1 MKKILCLVWIAS
13 ALSATCAMAQQ
24 PSYDQP
30 WRPQYHFTPLNNFMN
45 DANGTVFYRGEYHL
59 FYQYNPFGKV
69 WGHMSWG
76 HAVSEDMVH
85 WQNLPVAIYEVPGDY
100 MIFSGSAA
108 VDWNNTS
115 GLCQNPDAVDR
126 SCLIAIYTAAH
137 EKKQAQHIAYSNDQG
152 RTWKEYP
159 GNPVADLNA
168 PDFRDPNVFWY
179 EPQRKWVMVAVL
191 ADQRNLLIF
200 DSPDLK
206 HWTKRSSFGPAGDSA
221 GQWECPDLFKLPVEN
236 SKEEKWVLIVNRNP
250 GAPAGGTGV
259 RYLIGNF
266 DGNTFTPDDP
276 KASPSWADWG
286 KDFYGTNA
294 WNDIPDSDGRRI
306 WIGWFSNWQYA
317 NKEPTELWRG
327 AQSIPRVLTLRR
339 YSDGLRLVQRPVEEL
354 ERLRN
359 KPFNFENANVEKA
372 NKNLAARNANGEVY
386 ELEVELRPEQ
396 ATVIGLRLRWK
407 RDDETLIGFDATKN
421 EVFIDR
427 THSGET
433 SFSPEFPGRRS
444 AKLEKNSSVK
454 LHIFVDRSSVEIFAN
469 DGERVFSERIYPHPG
484 SNNIEFYSNGSGGKI
499 VSFKMWPLK
508 TIWQ

>member
-24 PSYDQP
+24 QSYDQP

-76 HAVSEDMVH
+76 HAVSEDLVH
-85 WQNLPVAIYEVPGDY
+85 WQNLPIAIYEVPGDY
-100 MIFSGSAA
+100 MIFSGSAV
-108 VDWNNTS
+108 VDWNNSS
-115 GLCQNPDAVDR
+115 GLCQNPDAVDH

-179 EPQRKWVMVAVL
+179 EPQKKWVMVAVL

-294 WNDIPDSDGRRI
+294 WNDMPDSDGRRI

-354 ERLRN
+354 QRLRN

-372 NKNLAARNANGEVY
+372 NKNLAARNANGDVY

-407 RDDETLIGFDATKN
+407 RDDETLVGFDAMKN

-433 SFSPEFPGRRS
+433 SFSPDFPGRHS
-444 AKLEKNSSVK
+444 ATLEKNLSVK

-469 DGERVFSERIYPHPG
+469 NGERILSERIYPHPG
-484 SNNIEFYSNGSGGKI
+484 NNNIEFYSNGKGGKI
-499 VSFKMWPLK
+499 VSFKMWQLR

>member
-13 ALSATCAMAQQ
+13 ALSATWVLAQQ
-24 PSYDQP
+24 PLYDQP

-76 HAVSEDMVH
+76 HAVSDDLVH

-100 MIFSGSAA
+100 MIFSGSAV
-108 VDWNNTS
+108 VDWNNSS
-115 GLCQNPDAVDR
+115 GLCQNPDAVDH
-126 SCLIAIYTAAH
+126 SCLIAIYTAAY

-152 RTWKEYP
+152 RTWKQYP
-159 GNPVADLNA
+159 GNPVADLKA

-179 EPQRKWVMVAVL
+179 EPQKKWVMVAVL
-191 ADQRNLLIF
+191 ADRRNLLTF

-206 HWTKRSSFGPAGDSA
+206 HWTQRSSFGPAGDSA
-221 GQWECPDLFKLPVEN
+221 GQWECPGLFKLPVEN

-286 KDFYGTNA
+286 KDFYATNA

-354 ERLRN
+354 QRLRN

-407 RDDETLIGFDATKN
+407 RDDETLVGFDATKN

-433 SFSPEFPGRRS
+433 SFSPDFPGRHS
-444 AKLEKNSSVK
+444 AKLEKNSTVK

-469 DGERVFSERIYPHPG
+469 DGERVISERIYPHPG

>member
-1 MKKILCLVWIAS
+1 
-13 ALSATCAMAQQ
+13 
-24 PSYDQP
+24 
-30 WRPQYHFTPLNNFMN
+30 
-45 DANGTVFYRGEYHL
+45 
-59 FYQYNPFGKV
+59 
-69 WGHMSWG
+69 
-76 HAVSEDMVH
+76 
-85 WQNLPVAIYEVPGDY
+85 
-100 MIFSGSAA
+100 
-108 VDWNNTS
+108 
-115 GLCQNPDAVDR
+115 
-126 SCLIAIYTAAH
+126 TAAH

-454 LHIFVDRSSVEIFAN
+454 LH
-469 DGERVFSERIYPHPG
+469 
-484 SNNIEFYSNGSGGKI
+484 
-499 VSFKMWPLK
+499 
-508 TIWQ
+508 